1 MDFTEID
8 HLLKLARI
16 ELSSQEKEKIALD
29 LKNILDYVKQLQKLN
44 TDGVEPMTGGTLL
57 KNICSSDKI
66 DEQKQNTGN
75 KLSKELKESAP
86 SLKDDHFKIPPIF

>member
-16 ELSSQEKEKIALD
+16 ELSSQEKKKIALD
-29 LKNILDYVKQLQKLN
+29 LENILDYIKQLQKLN

-57 KNICSSDKI
+57 ENIYREDRIDK
-66 DEQKQNTGN
+66 QKQDT
-75 KLSKELKESAP
+75 SKELKKSAP
-86 SLKDDHFKIPPIF
+86 CLKDDYFKIPPIF

>member
-16 ELSSQEKEKIALD
+16 ELSSQEKEKIVLD
-29 LKNILDYVKQLQKLN
+29 LENILNYVKQLQKVN

-57 KNICSSDKI
+57 ENICVSDKI
-66 DEQKQNTGN
+66 NKQK
-75 KLSKELKESAP
+75 KDISEELKKSAP
-86 SLKDDHFKIPPIF
+86 CLKDDYLKIPPIFD

>member
-29 LKNILDYVKQLQKLN
+29 LENILDYVKQLQKLN

-57 KNICSSDKI
+57 ENICHKDKI
-66 DEQKQNTGN
+66 NEQKQDA
-75 KLSKELKESAP
+75 SKELKKSAP
-86 SLKDDHFKIPPIF
+86 CLKDNYFKIPPIF

>member
-29 LKNILDYVKQLQKLN
+29 LENILDYVKQLQKLN

-57 KNICSSDKI
+57 ENICDSDKI
-66 DEQKQNTGN
+66 NEQKQDT
-75 KLSKELKESAP
+75 SKKLKESAP
-86 SLKDDHFKIPPIF
+86 SLKDDHFRIPPIF

>member
-8 HLLKLARI
+8 YLLKLARI
-16 ELSSQEKEKIALD
+16 ELSSQEKERITLD
-29 LKNILDYVKQLQKLN
+29 LENILDYVKQLQKVN

-57 KNICSSDKI
+57 ESICREDKI
-66 DEQKQNTGN
+66 DKQKQDI
-75 KLSKELKESAP
+75 SKELKKSAS

>member
-16 ELSSQEKEKIALD
+16 ELSSQEKEKIVLD
-29 LKNILDYVKQLQKLN
+29 LENILDYVKQLQKLN

-57 KNICSSDKI
+57 KNICREDKI
-66 DEQKQNTGN
+66 HEQKQD
-75 KLSKELKESAP
+75 LSKELKESAP
-86 SLKDDHFKIPPIF
+86 CLKDNNFKVPPIFD

>member
-16 ELSSQEKEKIALD
+16 ELSSQEKEEIALD
-29 LKNILDYVKQLQKLN
+29 LENILDYVKQLQRLN

-57 KNICSSDKI
+57 KNICREDKI
-66 DEQKQNTGN
+66 DEQKQDT
-75 KLSKELKESAP
+75 SKELKNSAP
-86 SLKDDHFKIPPIF
+86 YLKDDYLKIPPIFE

>member
-16 ELSSQEKEKIALD
+16 ELSSQEKERIVLD
-29 LKNILDYVKQLQKLN
+29 IENILDYVKQLQKVDTN
-44 TDGVEPMTGGTLL
+44 GIEPMTGGTLL
-57 KNICSSDKI
+57 ENVCREDKI
-66 DEQKQNTGN
+66 DEQKQDS
-75 KLSKELKESAP
+75 SKELKKSAL